1 MVFLF
6 LCSFVSGSR
15 GPLKGALSA
24 EKVLPLSKTKLRE
37 LLEGLKVNKVLPDEG
52 VMYLISRQINDL
64 FLTNESPRIL
74 TSNYVSPHD

>member
-6 LCSFVSGSR
+6 LCGFGSGSR

-52 VMYLISRQINDL
+52 VMYVFDL
-64 FLTNESPRIL
+64 QANQ
-74 TSNYVSPHD
+74 

>member
-15 GPLKGALSA
+15 VPLKGTLSA

-37 LLEGLKVNKVLPDEG
+37 FLEGLKVNKVLPDEG

-64 FLTNESPRIL
+64 FLTDESPRIL
-74 TSNYVSPHD
+74 TSNHVSPHD